1 MKEGV
6 PEERVVI
13 ATQGLPLRIRAD
25 RARNFKRLWSP
36 EIDSKEWIPAAYVAL
51 AGRYDNPIPPRI
63 LAPIESLKIP
73 AQIFFARL
81 RSVAIEYRNICY
93 SILHH
98 L

>member
-6 PEERVVI
+6 PEERVAI

-63 LAPIESLKIP
+63 LAPIDSLKIP

-81 RSVAIEYRNICY
+81 RSVAIEYRNRCY